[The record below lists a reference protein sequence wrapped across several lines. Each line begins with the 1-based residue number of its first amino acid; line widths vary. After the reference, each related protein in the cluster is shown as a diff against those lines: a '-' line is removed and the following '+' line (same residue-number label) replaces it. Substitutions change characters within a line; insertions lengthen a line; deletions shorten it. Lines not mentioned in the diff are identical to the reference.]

1 MIAGLSK
8 YEMCFSYYYNTQFC
22 FVRQNKINISF
33 DRSKR
38 PFLSDKYTK
47 KPLKP
52 KIFRFSNFID
62 FHTYIVKQPDFSLI
76 SSSCTPCFR
85 HFSSALKA
93 FLRAFSFRHFFFL
106 EVIYIRWMAPEC
118 FPTFCRTRRFVSWKS
133 MSRSFIWYSWQLSC
147 LPMCS
152 TSLCPF

>member
-8 YEMCFSYYYNTQFC
+8 YEMCFSLLLQYPILLC
-22 FVRQNKINISF
+22 PSKQNKYIL
-33 DRSKR
+33 RSVKR
-38 PFLSDKYTK
+38 PFLSDKYTE

-106 EVIYIRWMAPEC
+106 EVIYIRWNPHNHGNYYSYMTEKNFFKKHTKNTC
-118 FPTFCRTRRFVSWKS
+118 F
-133 MSRSFIWYSWQLSC
+133 LS
-147 LPMCS
+147 LI
-152 TSLCPF
+152 SLYLS

>member
-33 DRSKR
+33 DRSKDLFCLTNIPKSPLNR
-38 PFLSDKYTK
+38 KYFG
-47 KPLKP
+47 LVILL
-52 KIFRFSNFID
+52 IFIHIS
-62 FHTYIVKQPDFSLI
+62 VKQPDFSLI

-106 EVIYIRWMAPEC
+106 EVIYIRWNPHNHGNYYSYMTEKNFFKKHTKNTC
-118 FPTFCRTRRFVSWKS
+118 F
-133 MSRSFIWYSWQLSC
+133 LS
-147 LPMCS
+147 LI
-152 TSLCPF
+152 SLYLS

>member
-1 MIAGLSK
+1 MIASLSK

-33 DRSKR
+33 GRSKR

-85 HFSSALKA
+85 HFSSARKA

-106 EVIYIRWMAPEC
+106 EVIYIRWNPHNHGNYYSYMTEKNFFKKHTKNTC
-118 FPTFCRTRRFVSWKS
+118 F
-133 MSRSFIWYSWQLSC
+133 LSLISLY
-147 LPMCS
+147 LP
-152 TSLCPF
+152 